1 MCKRIANVQKEH
13 ETVLK
18 PHETLKCCKPID
30 DLLDAELFK
39 ALGEPTR
46 LKLLSCLAKCGR
58 PCSVTELTECCEVDL
73 SVVSR
78 HLGILE
84 RAGILS
90 ATKEGRTVFYAVRY
104 THLSVAFRALAR
116 AVEGC
121 RPKRSTTKTL
131 SHAPRKKRQPNH

>member
-1 MCKRIANVQKEH
+1 MRPKEASQ
-13 ETVLK
+13 
-18 PHETLKCCKPID
+18 CCGPID

-58 PCSVTELTECCEVDL
+58 ACSVTELTECCAVDF

-78 HLGILE
+78 HLGVLE
-84 RAGILS
+84 KAGVLT
-90 ATKEGRTVFYAVRY
+90 ATKQGRTVYYAVRY
-104 THLSVAFRALAR
+104 QHLAEAFRSLAK

-121 RPKRSTTKTL
+121 RPKRNASR
-131 SHAPRKKRQPNH
+131 P